1 MGITVWVSQIQGP
14 RSLEVLKSVTNS
26 MPDAFRYFDLT
37 EVTIASQN
45 AIISRSGFSDE
56 LGSEI

>member
-1 MGITVWVSQIQGP
+1 MAINVWVSQIQGP

-26 MPDAFRYFDLT
+26 MPDSFRYFDLT

-56 LGSEI
+56 LGWEI